1 VSDHIA
7 ANFVPVRINLI
18 QQPNGADRFGAV
30 WTPTVLV
37 VDAAGKEHYR
47 LEGYLPA
54 SDLLEQL
61 ELGLGH
67 AALGNKKWAEAQQHY
82 DNVLRL
88 SPHGFAA
95 PEALYWAGV
104 SRYRASG
111 NPQALAETAR
121 QFETRFQDSIWAKKA
136 SVWGAP
142 AKA

>member
-1 VSDHIA
+1 M
-7 ANFVPVRINLI
+7 
-18 QQPNGADRFGAV
+18 
-30 WTPTVLV
+30 LV

-54 SDLLEQL
+54 PELLEQL

-67 AALGNKKWAEAQQHY
+67 ASFASKKWPEAQEHY
-82 DNVLRL
+82 ENVLRMF
-88 SPHGFAA
+88 PHGFSA

-104 SRYRASG
+104 SRYKASG
-111 NPQALAETAR
+111 NPQALAETAK

-136 SVWGAP
+136 SVWSSAA